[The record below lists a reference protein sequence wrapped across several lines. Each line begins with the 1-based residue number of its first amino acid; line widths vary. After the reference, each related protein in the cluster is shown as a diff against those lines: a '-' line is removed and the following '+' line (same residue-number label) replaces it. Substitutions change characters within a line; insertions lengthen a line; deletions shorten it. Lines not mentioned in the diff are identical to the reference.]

1 MGEIAQALHASWG
14 LVNDTMFAM
23 HPSDNSDSSAPQGRL
38 FLSTFFSFSISVFSL
53 SFSLSNTFHLRYD
66 FWLPFLL
73 FCYTHQQLKYK
84 IYGKKK
90 RKEKK
95 IYGQSDSSY
104 LVLAWLWSCFHAIC
118 RIGYLELLLF
128 LLPTRMSL
136 SPVLFVVVFVLCFT
150 LFFFLVVVV
159 IVVVVCI
166 VYYFVCFY
174 DAIVRL
180 WVLLCSCLQWLPL
193 KLRH

>member
-1 MGEIAQALHASWG
+1 
-14 LVNDTMFAM
+14 MFAM

-90 RKEKK
+90 IKEKK

-150 LFFFLVVVV
+150 LFFFFCCCCYCCCCLY
-159 IVVVVCI
+159 C
-166 VYYFVCFY
+166 
-174 DAIVRL
+174 
-180 WVLLCSCLQWLPL
+180 VLLCLFLW
-193 KLRH
+193 RHCSSLGSLVFLFAMVATKIKALVQYCFSYLMV